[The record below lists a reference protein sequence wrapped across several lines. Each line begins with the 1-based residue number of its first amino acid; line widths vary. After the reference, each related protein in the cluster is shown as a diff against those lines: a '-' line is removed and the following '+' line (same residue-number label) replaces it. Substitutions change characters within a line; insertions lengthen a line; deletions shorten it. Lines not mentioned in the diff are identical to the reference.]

1 MAADHEPN
9 PYMGLMKVAVLF
21 RACHLAGELV
31 CSLRMRQPELK
42 ITGKD
47 VLCVQ
52 VAGLCHDLGHGPL
65 SHAFQGI
72 IRKVRPDR
80 KWTVSIPQLFF
91 FFFSFS
97 SLSSFGWQNNS
108 GACFSDFIIQFH
120 E

>member
-21 RACHLAGELV
+21 RVCHLAGELAS
-31 CSLRMRQPELK
+31 SLLMRQPELN
-42 ITGKD
+42 ITDKD

-65 SHAFQGI
+65 SHVFERI

-80 KWTVSIPQLFF
+80 KWTVSISQRYFF
-91 FFFSFS
+91 
-97 SLSSFGWQNNS
+97 LSSGW
-108 GACFSDFIIQFH
+108 DK
-120 E
+120 

>member
-9 PYMGLMKVAVLF
+9 AYMGLMKVAVLF
-21 RACHLAGELV
+21 RVCHLAGELV
-31 CSLRMRQPELK
+31 CSLRMRQPELN

-65 SHAFQGI
+65 SHAFEGY

-80 KWTVSIPQLFF
+80 KWTVSI
-91 FFFSFS
+91 S
-97 SLSSFGWQNNS
+97 
-108 GACFSDFIIQFH
+108 
-120 E
+120 